1 MKIFY
6 TNLYMYFIQI
16 NNFYTNNIDSSIYLG
31 KRKIYDP
38 KDHSTVLFMS
48 IHIILPFWCNL
59 SILHMKLQNLKDE
72 NDLFKLS
79 AITQTG

>member
-1 MKIFY
+1 MKNFY

-16 NNFYTNNIDSSIYLG
+16 NNFYTNNVDSSIYLG
-31 KRKIYDP
+31 KRKICDP
-38 KDHSTVLFMS
+38 KDYSTVFFMS